1 MLFLSVYL
9 IFVLTIDKIFDHFLL
24 LSLLIKIKL
33 NNNYN
38 QFIYA
43 KTTTLRCK
51 NGNNT
56 AVCDFSSKMSSKVK
70 LQRSYREQQIVVT
83 VMPDTK
89 EGKKCFSVLQ
99 EVANELDYLLERIS
113 FEKLDFGETD
123 ALDKFYSSNVAVADV
138 TDRAYQAKLFYH
150 LGLRESFE
158 MKQNIVTY
166 LDEEQSPYQGGLRG
180 GAVTALNVSCKCNP

>member
-1 MLFLSVYL
+1 M
-9 IFVLTIDKIFDHFLL
+9 
-24 LSLLIKIKL
+24 
-33 NNNYN
+33 
-38 QFIYA
+38 
-43 KTTTLRCK
+43 RCK

-70 LQRSYREQQIVVT
+70 LQRSYREQQIIVT

-180 GAVTALNVSCKCNP
+180 GAVTALNVSCKCNLDVSVDCCVVIALK